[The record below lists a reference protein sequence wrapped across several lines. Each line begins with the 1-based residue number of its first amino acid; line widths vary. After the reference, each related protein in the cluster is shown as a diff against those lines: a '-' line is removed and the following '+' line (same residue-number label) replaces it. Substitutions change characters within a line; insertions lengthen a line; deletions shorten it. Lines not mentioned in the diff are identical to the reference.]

1 MMAKAKN
8 SALNQAG
15 IAKEDEFYTKLTDIE
30 KELRHYREHFK
41 GKVIFCN
48 CDDPETSN
56 FCKYFQLNFYQLGI
70 KKLISTHFEASKPSY
85 KLEIISTEND
95 INGQMGLPQFVKTPL
110 QQNGDFR
117 SPECIEILK
126 EADIVVT
133 NPPYNKS
140 TEFVEH
146 ALKLIPEGN
155 KVVMFLKIQFLET
168 TKRYEQIFKI
178 NPPKKIYVAVKRF
191 ACKKDGDF
199 TKDLGSALC
208 YCWFVWEKGFK
219 GEPIIRWFN

>member
-1 MMAKAKN
+1 ML
-8 SALNQAG
+8 SL
-15 IAKEDEFYTKLTDIE
+15 IANVEYDPNASSEVFEKFLSEIFDGDI
-30 KELRHYREHFK
+30 
-41 GKVIFCN
+41 
-48 CDDPETSN
+48 
-56 FCKYFQLNFYQLGI
+56 
-70 KKLISTHFEASKPSY
+70 
-85 KLEIISTEND
+85 
-95 INGQMGLPQFVKTPL
+95 
-110 QQNGDFR
+110 
-117 SPECIEILK
+117 
-126 EADIVVT
+126 VT

-219 GEPIIRWFN
+219 GDPIIKWFNYDNNIENSLW

>member
-1 MMAKAKN
+1 MDKVKQNKTFIPLGASNHVLSERSDHDFYATDPKAVRFLIENEKFN
-8 SALNQAG
+8 NNIWEPATG
-15 IAKEDEFYTKLTDIE
+15 MGHIANEFIHSGFNVKMTDLFE
-30 KELRHYREHFK
+30 YDVDGCDTGVDFLQ
-41 GKVIFCN
+41 CN
-48 CDDPETSN
+48 EMFD
-56 FCKYFQLNFYQLGI
+56 G
-70 KKLISTHFEASKPSY
+70 
-85 KLEIISTEND
+85 D
-95 INGQMGLPQFVKTPL
+95 I
-110 QQNGDFR
+110 
-117 SPECIEILK
+117 
-126 EADIVVT
+126 VT

-219 GEPIIRWFN
+219 GDPIIKWFNYDNNIENSLW

>member
-1 MMAKAKN
+1 M
-8 SALNQAG
+8 
-15 IAKEDEFYTKLTDIE
+15 
-30 KELRHYREHFK
+30 
-41 GKVIFCN
+41 
-48 CDDPETSN
+48 
-56 FCKYFQLNFYQLGI
+56 
-70 KKLISTHFEASKPSY
+70 
-85 KLEIISTEND
+85 
-95 INGQMGLPQFVKTPL
+95 
-110 QQNGDFR
+110 
-117 SPECIEILK
+117 
-126 EADIVVT
+126 
-133 NPPYNKS
+133 
-140 TEFVEH
+140 EH

-219 GEPIIRWFN
+219 GDPIIKWFNYDNNIENSLW